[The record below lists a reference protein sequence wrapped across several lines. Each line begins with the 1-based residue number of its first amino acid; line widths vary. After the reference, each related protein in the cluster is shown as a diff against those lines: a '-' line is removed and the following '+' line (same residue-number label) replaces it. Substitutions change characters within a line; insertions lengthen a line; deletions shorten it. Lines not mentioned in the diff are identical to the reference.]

1 MSSKKAKSK
10 TNAAENTA
18 AAAEK
23 EEKAVAVK
31 EETVKKP
38 KSAADKKAE
47 KSKDKKKKKEKEP
60 RKKLNLKDPK
70 DRQHLKKIII
80 YRGSKWLWAIF
91 RTVLLFGLGYIIIY
105 PLLTMLSYSFNGDYT
120 GNSTFVWIPSRFTM
134 ENLKLAVTYLKYPQS
149 VSSTLFIAV
158 GSSVLQIISCGL
170 AGYGFA
176 RFNFKGKNLLFG
188 LVILSIIVPV
198 QTYIISTYLDYKFF
212 DFFGLGQLGRLF
224 TGKAWTVSLTDT
236 YWSFWVPS
244 MFGQGIRG
252 GLYIFIFRQFFM
264 SLPKELENAA
274 KIDGCGA
281 LKTFTHIMMPN
292 AGSACLTVFL
302 FSFVW
307 HWNDYYV
314 SNMMLQNKHR
324 PLSVALFQYSDFL
337 RQMTGYSGEVNQ
349 TYILNASVL
358 LNTLPLLVLYAVAQ
372 RYFIESVAK
381 ISVKG

>member
-1 MSSKKAKSK
+1 MSFKKVKEKDNKKADDKAVIGVIDENEDKKSK
-10 TNAAENTA
+10 
-18 AAAEK
+18 
-23 EEKAVAVK
+23 
-31 EETVKKP
+31 
-38 KSAADKKAE
+38 
-47 KSKDKKKKKEKEP
+47 KKKKKEKLP
-60 RKKLNLKDPK
+60 RRKLNLKDPK
-70 DRQHLKKIII
+70 DRNHLKVILLHK
-80 YRGSKWLWAIF
+80 GSKLMWSIF
-91 RTVLLFGLGYIIIY
+91 RAVLLFGLGYIIIY
-105 PLLTMLSYSFNGDYT
+105 PLLTMLSYTFNGDYM

-134 ENLKLAVTYLKYPQS
+134 NNLELAITYLKYPQAI
-149 VSSTLFIAV
+149 SSTLSIAV
-158 GSSVLQIISCGL
+158 VSAILQIISCGL

-176 RFNFKGKNLLFG
+176 RFNFKGKNFLFA

-212 DFFGLGQLGRLF
+212 DFFGLGQIGKLF
-224 TGKAWTVSLTDT
+224 GGKAWTVALTDT

-244 MFGQGIRG
+244 AFGQGLRG

-358 LNTLPLLVLYAVAQ
+358 LNILPLLILYAFAQ

>member
-1 MSSKKAKSK
+1 MSSKKSKAK
-10 TNAAENTA
+10 NAPENNTDAE
-18 AAAEK
+18 
-23 EEKAVAVK
+23 AVK
-31 EETVKKP
+31 KEQSADVKADTKKP
-38 KSAADKKAE
+38 DKKAE
-47 KSKDKKKKKEKEP
+47 KAEKKAKKKKEKEP
-60 RKKLNLKDPK
+60 RRKLDLKDPK
-70 DRQHLKKIII
+70 DRQHLKKIVV

-91 RTVLLFGLGYIIIY
+91 RTILLVGLGYIIIY
-105 PLLTMLSYSFNGDYT
+105 PLLTMLSYTFNGDYT

-212 DFFGLGQLGRLF
+212 DFFGLGQIGRLF
-224 TGKAWTVSLTDT
+224 TGKPWTVAITDT
-236 YWSFWVPS
+236 YWSFWIPS

-358 LNTLPLLVLYAVAQ
+358 LNTLPLLILYAVAQ

>member
-1 MSSKKAKSK
+1 MELNKADNSKKV
-10 TNAAENTA
+10 
-18 AAAEK
+18 
-23 EEKAVAVK
+23 KA
-31 EETVKKP
+31 P
-38 KSAADKKAE
+38 
-47 KSKDKKKKKEKEP
+47 KEKKQ
-60 RKKLNLKDPK
+60 KKMKTERVKLDLKDPK
-70 DRQHLKKIII
+70 DRAHLKKVIVF
-80 YRGSKWLWAIF
+80 RVSKWLWAFF
-91 RTVLLFGLGYIIIY
+91 RTILLVGLGYIILY
-105 PLLTMLSYSFNGDYT
+105 PLLSMLSYAFNGDYT

-134 ENLKLAVTYLKYPQS
+134 ENMKLAIEYLRYPEA
-149 VSSTLFIAV
+149 VGNTLCIAI

-176 RFNFKGKNLLFG
+176 RFNFKGKKLLFG

-212 DFFGLGQLGRLF
+212 DFFGLGNIAKLF
-224 TGKAWTVSLTDT
+224 GSKGYVSLTDT

-244 MFGQGIRG
+244 MFAQGLRG
-252 GLYIFIFRQFFM
+252 GLFIFIFRQFFM

-314 SNMMLQNKHR
+314 SNMMFQNKHR
-324 PLSVALFQYSDFL
+324 PLSVAIFQQSDFM
-337 RQMTGYSGEVNQ
+337 RMMTGYGDYNLQ
-349 TYILNASVL
+349 FILNASVL
-358 LNTLPLLVLYAVAQ
+358 LNTLPLLILYAVAQ
-372 RYFIESVAK
+372 KYFIESVAK
-381 ISVKG
+381 VGVKG